1 MVFREG
7 PLFKGTTPVSDE
19 FQGQSPFARI
29 CLIPISFVA
38 SLEVVFFLRVPLR
51 VIFFG
56 CFPLKVSC
64 CFGEPQILPF
74 TTIKLFRSHI
84 RTYGS
89 LTIPSDHP
97 LLCHKTPPL
106 PPSPPQKKE
115 RHRSFSLT
123 WLATIQISWKK
134 GKFLHEKRA

>member
-19 FQGQSPFARI
+19 FHEQSPFARI
-29 CLIPISFVA
+29 LFDSDFVCCESRSGCFLA
-38 SLEVVFFLRVPLR
+38 SSLTCDFV
-51 VIFFG
+51 G

-64 CFGEPQILPF
+64 RFGEPQILPF

-89 LTIPSDHP
+89 LTIPSYVIRPH
-97 LLCHKTPPL
+97 LRPL
-106 PPSPPQKKE
+106 PPPPQKKKKE
-115 RHRSFSLT
+115 RQRSFSFT

>member
-19 FQGQSPFARI
+19 FHEQSPFARI
-29 CLIPISFVA
+29 LFDSDFVCCESRSGCFLA
-38 SLEVVFFLRVPLR
+38 SSLSCD
-51 VIFFG
+51 FFG

-64 CFGEPQILPF
+64 RFGEPQILSF

-89 LTIPSDHP
+89 LTIPTYVIRPH
-97 LLCHKTPPL
+97 LRPL
-106 PPSPPQKKE
+106 PPPPAKK
-115 RHRSFSLT
+115 
-123 WLATIQISWKK
+123 KK
-134 GKFLHEKRA
+134 GTPKIVFIHVVSNYTNFLEEREVFT